1 MTADSDSNSVAIRPG
16 DFEQALANGRALLA
30 NHPQAALTQAHTLL
44 SIAQEPRA
52 LRLAAAACRALGRL
66 DEAATAELGAIGA
79 SLSDPLHKRAA
90 QAQREGRNEEAV
102 AILSEVL
109 ANDPDNLLALT
120 ISAEAR
126 LGLGETER
134 ATQML
139 RSVLTRAP
147 EFLHATMVLAKTLQT
162 EARIGEA
169 VELLEDVVARDP
181 DLPEV
186 LHFLS
191 ELSAE
196 AGNYDRAAGLCE
208 RLLALDPKQTHLW
221 IVYAHYLRILGR
233 KEDSKAA
240 FRRALEQ
247 EPRRGAAWWG
257 LANYFPDDLTDD
269 DISKIQQALAA
280 RGTNHN
286 NSSALEIALGL
297 LADRRGAHA
306 EAFKQLK
313 AGKSQR
319 LNLRPYEPAAHAAQV
334 DESIAIFTP
343 RFYVAHRAAAFADA
357 SPIFLVGMHRSG
369 STLVERIMGG
379 HSAIEGAGEL
389 PVLPRLIE
397 MLRIRAAEAGGFGNL
412 MRSMPSA
419 EVTSLGQWYVERSR
433 GFRHSDKPYF
443 IDKLNANWR
452 HVGLIRLI
460 LPNARILDVR
470 RRALDCCW
478 ANYKMLFDEGHPAA
492 NDLAHIGQF
501 YRDYVRL
508 MDAIDIAA
516 PGGIL
521 SVGYENLI
529 DNIEAETQRIMDFI
543 GIDYEPEALAF
554 HRSTQP
560 VATASSEQVRRP
572 LNRDSIGSADPYRR
586 WLGPLIREL
595 GALASFE

>member
-1 MTADSDSNSVAIRPG
+1 MTADSNSNSVATRGG
-16 DFEQALANGRALLA
+16 DFERALANGRALLA
-30 NHPQAALTQAHTLL
+30 NHPEVALSQAQTLL
-44 SIAQEPRA
+44 KIAREPRA
-52 LRLAAAACRALGRL
+52 LRLAAAAYRALGRS
-66 DEAATAELGAIGA
+66 DEAAAAEMGAIGA
-79 SLSDPLHKRAA
+79 SLSDPLHERAA
-90 QAQREGRNEEAV
+90 QAQREGRNGEAI
-102 AILSEVL
+102 AMLAGVL
-109 ANDPDNLLALT
+109 ANNPDNLLALT
-120 ISAEAR
+120 IGAEAR
-126 LGLGETER
+126 LEHGDLER

-139 RSVLTRAP
+139 RSVLARAP
-147 EFLHATMVLAKTLQT
+147 GFLHATMVLAKALQT
-162 EARIGEA
+162 DAQIGA
-169 VELLEDVVARDP
+169 AIELLEEVVARHP

-196 AGNYDRAAGLCE
+196 AGNYDRAAGLCQ
-208 RLLALDPKQTHLW
+208 RLLTLDPRQTHQW

-240 FRRALEQ
+240 FRQAIELE
-247 EPRRGAAWWG
+247 PHKGAAWWG

-269 DISKIQQALAA
+269 DLVQIRRAMKD
-280 RGTNHN
+280 RGNDDN
-286 NSSALEIALGL
+286 NSSALRIALGL
-297 LADRRGAHA
+297 SADRRGAYG

-313 AGKSQR
+313 AGKTQR
-319 LNLRPYEPAAHAAQV
+319 RNLRPREPAHLTAEV
-334 DESIAIFTP
+334 DESITIFSP
-343 RFYVAHRAAAFADA
+343 QFYLAHRSAAFADA
-357 SPIFLVGMHRSG
+357 SPIFLLGMHRSG
-369 STLVERIMGG
+369 STLVERILGG

-389 PVLPRLIE
+389 TVFPRLVEI
-397 MLRIRAAEAGGFGNL
+397 LQTRAADEGGFGNF
-412 MRSMPSA
+412 MRSISSA
-419 EVTSLGQWYVERSR
+419 EVTELGQWYVERSR

-470 RRALDCCW
+470 RRAVDCCW
-478 ANYKMLFDEGHPAA
+478 ANYKMLFDEAHPAS
-492 NDLAHIGQF
+492 NDLAHIGRF

-521 SVGYENLI
+521 TVGYENLI
-529 DNIEAETQRIMDFI
+529 DNVAFQTQRIMDFI
-543 GIDYEPEALAF
+543 GVDYEPEALAF

-572 LNRDSIGSADPYRR
+572 LNRDSIGSAGPYRR

-595 GALASFE
+595 GPLARFE